1 MAVVFGALNP
11 SSQIVFAA
19 INDPTVQQTVTAP
32 LPPTLTATSGDSTA
46 TASWTPTSD
55 GGSPITKWLIRIYDP
70 SDGLQPPIP
79 TEITDPNARSYT
91 FSGLANGSS
100 YRIELAA
107 VNIKGASPF
116 AFTNASP
123 RAAATVPDPPT
134 GITLGPILTGA
145 TLSLTAPANMGTGT
159 LTGYQVT
166 VTDTVTGVIY
176 PYSLILAPATLLGL
190 PNGHTMSVEIR
201 TVTTDGVSAG
211 ATAFVT
217 PAEYPPATTP
227 PDAPT
232 GGVVT
237 AYADGL
243 GLSWTAPAVVGTYPI
258 ADYVIRASSASG
270 GQFDHWYVS
279 TTTSANIGG
288 LGTDQD
294 WSIDIWSRSMAG
306 QSLASLS

>member
-1 MAVVFGALNP
+1 
-11 SSQIVFAA
+11 
-19 INDPTVQQTVTAP
+19 
-32 LPPTLTATSGDSTA
+32 
-46 TASWTPTSD
+46 
-55 GGSPITKWLIRIYDP
+55 
-70 SDGLQPPIP
+70 
-79 TEITDPNARSYT
+79 
-91 FSGLANGSS
+91 
-100 YRIELAA
+100 
-107 VNIKGASPF
+107 
-116 AFTNASP
+116 
-123 RAAATVPDPPT
+123 
-134 GITLGPILTGA
+134 
-145 TLSLTAPANMGTGT
+145 MGTGT

-279 TTTSANIGG
+279 ATTSANIGG

-306 QSLASLS
+306 QSLASLLLTGHPISSAAPTPTPSSSYAAAPPITDPGTNPVYWGGYQPPIPVDVTNPDTPPPPPGTSTRRTSSPSTL